1 MILPSDYE
9 SDDLPTVVCQ
19 TPIYHPNIDTSVI
32 GDCTNVCIN
41 ILDEDLWKRK
51 YGLECLVKSLVYLVK
66 NPNIGSS
73 LVYGFDATTKETFER
88 KVEKFMK
95 MIPSATSISM
105 LSLDDDVSADSDDS
119 ANYEAR
125 WAGR

>member
-1 MILPSDYE
+1 M
-9 SDDLPTVVCQ
+9 
-19 TPIYHPNIDTSVI
+19 
-32 GDCTNVCIN
+32 
-41 ILDEDLWKRK
+41 WKRK

-66 NPNIGSS
+66 NPNIGSP

-95 MIPSATSISM
+95 MDTSAASISM
-105 LSLDDDVSADSDDS
+105 LSLDDDESADSDDS